1 MCGCPSESHG
11 ELIVERL
18 NVDRDRLTTDS
29 QSRRINSPKAG
40 VRGSAAD
47 SSILRCDAPSGNF
60 GAPVLTRAISLV
72 TTSRTCER
80 TCMRGTV
87 DQSHRVQAVHNLT
100 TTPQLITTHNQEDDR
115 PPLRKGSLSVRTRLI
130 GSRRYP
136 GWLSHE
142 FILDLRAYGSDTSMT
157 LTHFSAVQI
166 VCSQQG
172 GRCAITLSFCLAP
185 GSTVFWSPIPH
196 YMYVA
201 QDRPVSWFCR
211 GSDHSTQEL

>member
-1 MCGCPSESHG
+1 M
-11 ELIVERL
+11 
-18 NVDRDRLTTDS
+18 
-29 QSRRINSPKAG
+29 
-40 VRGSAAD
+40 
-47 SSILRCDAPSGNF
+47 
-60 GAPVLTRAISLV
+60 
-72 TTSRTCER
+72 
-80 TCMRGTV
+80 
-87 DQSHRVQAVHNLT
+87 
-100 TTPQLITTHNQEDDR
+100 THNQEDDR

-142 FILDLRAYGSDTSMT
+142 FILDPRAYGSDTSMT

-166 VCSQQG
+166 VYGQQG

-201 QDRPVSWFCR
+201 QDGPGSWSCR
-211 GSDHSTQEL
+211 GSDRLTQELRSGEETQYIHPVCRRTPSEWESNSSRRD